1 MSHYFCDTLLLIRKL
16 FTKSFPYRENR
27 ENYSLNTALSF
38 KIAGGNSKMLLFL
51 AGLLVFLLSYFI
63 ILLL

>member
-1 MSHYFCDTLLLIRKL
+1 MI
-16 FTKSFPYRENR
+16 FTKLGIRFRTTKFIADYCG
-27 ENYSLNTALSF
+27 SLCTALSF